1 MDKKIAALIK
11 DEKEAIEGYDVA
23 IAYFKTLGDN
33 EEVNRIIDQLQ
44 HIREEEYE
52 HIDELQEC
60 QEMLDA
66 YTTLTL
72 DEDAPVKK
80 GPREKCKY
88 SYNGYL
94 FYNGRPYRYSG
105 ETVAVSDKQAL
116 NNIKY
121 KGGRDVIGIDLGKHI
136 FKVDADKRYLKR
148 EYVIDS
154 NDSILN
160 SFDGIG
166 TEEDL
171 ERSSKRCPEC
181 NRLLDDSGRCPVCDE
196 GEEDY

>member
-1 MDKKIAALIK
+1 MNKTIAALIA

-23 IAYFKTLGDN
+23 ISEFKKLDDN
-33 EEVNRIIDQLQ
+33 EEVNKIIDQLQ

-60 QEMLDA
+60 QKMLDKYLA
-66 YTTLTL
+66 LN
-72 DEDAPVKK
+72 EEASVRK

-136 FKVDADKRYLKR
+136 FKVDADKKYLKK

-181 NRLLDDSGRCPVCDE
+181 DRLLDDSGRCPVCDE